1 MRNDIESCW
10 FYKLC
15 SKQTRFDK
23 GTGFVGFII
32 GCAMFVIGVLLI
44 IKFLI
49 DYDWGNAFGES
60 IGTGLIVAFVGGGL
74 ILATNQQAENAD
86 VSIQRARK
94 MLSAMSPDDFRS
106 LGVTAPKEWYQTFY
120 FTERYLCIVSIGAVI
135 KYEDIFSVSLKK
147 ITKSIN
153 GGFGDVTEGY
163 TVTFF
168 TKPSSEPGTPFL
180 DAPVLYWQLFNGT
193 KSQFCNE
200 LRMWIGK
207 DLQIDDNTIFQ

>member
-1 MRNDIESCW
+1 MRNNIENCW

-15 SKQTRFDK
+15 SKQARFDK

-49 DYDWGNAFGES
+49 DYNWGNAFGES
-60 IGTGLIVAFVGGGL
+60 IGTGLIVASVGGGL

-86 VSIQRARK
+86 VSIRRARE

-120 FTERYLCIVSIGAVI
+120 FTEKYLCIVSAGAVI
-135 KYEDIFSVSLKK
+135 KYEDISSVSFSRVQHRNHYRSEVL
-147 ITKSIN
+147 
-153 GGFGDVTEGY
+153 DGY

-168 TKPSSEPGTPFL
+168 MKTSSEPKMPVR
-180 DAPVLYWQLFNGT
+180 APVLYWQLFNNT
-193 KSQFCNE
+193 KSQFCTE